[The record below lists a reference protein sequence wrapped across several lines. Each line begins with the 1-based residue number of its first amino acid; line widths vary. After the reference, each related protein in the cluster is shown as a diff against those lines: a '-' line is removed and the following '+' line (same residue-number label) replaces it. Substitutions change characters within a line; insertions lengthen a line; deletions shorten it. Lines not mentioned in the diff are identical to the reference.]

1 MTIRFPRNSHNV
13 DLSVPHRLIALLLER
28 DYLSYDSLKDDGIN
42 WLLNGDEYMIQIK
55 ANALHLPIFLKAN
68 PRGLSL
74 TQEPMSAKS
83 LSVYIKERA
92 REYGIV
98 APGNSLDISLYA
110 WRRQAGNSANTF
122 AGESLAQKLLLMPQ
136 DRLYSVS
143 PMIGKP
149 TTSMSLLLPLQI

>member
-1 MTIRFPRNSHNV
+1 
-13 DLSVPHRLIALLLER
+13 
-28 DYLSYDSLKDDGIN
+28 
-42 WLLNGDEYMIQIK
+42 MIQIK

-98 APGNSLDISLYA
+98 APGNTLDISLYA